1 MVQIAA
7 MLMMSLLLMKNLK
20 STARR
25 RMSGSNRVQYSAA
38 ILMLNSKSVTMGP
51 VLKK

>member
-1 MVQIAA
+1 MKQIAA
-7 MLMMSLLLMKNLK
+7 MLMMSLLLMKGIWNLK
-20 STARR
+20 QSTARR
-25 RMSGSNRVQYSAA
+25 RMSGAA